1 MHHAIKNSKKSAYLP
16 PIAKHCK
23 ASSSNCRSLL
33 DPGNDQGITPSG
45 MAQDFTG
52 CTPKNIKK
60 HQKPQTEKVWF
71 KNQPTLVV

>member
-1 MHHAIKNSKKSAYLP
+1 
-16 PIAKHCK
+16 
-23 ASSSNCRSLL
+23 
-33 DPGNDQGITPSG
+33 